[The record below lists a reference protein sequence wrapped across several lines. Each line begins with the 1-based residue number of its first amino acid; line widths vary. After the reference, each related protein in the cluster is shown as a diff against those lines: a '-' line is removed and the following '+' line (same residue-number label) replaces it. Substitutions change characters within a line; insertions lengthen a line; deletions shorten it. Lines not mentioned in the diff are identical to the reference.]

1 LEQDEGF
8 TYLDIGLILTLL
20 IIIAFS
26 AVIYVD
32 RSADD
37 GSSAGALLGVT
48 ISSPRP
54 TPVHD
59 FQGGDTVRIAGVR
72 CLVYSLT
79 PEDKSLGDRLGYLI
93 YGSEIVIIG
102 EVRSFDK
109 NWYWPAK
116 VINANMVLEG
126 QDVWIH
132 DESILTK
139 IERALP

>member
-1 LEQDEGF
+1 MEQDEGF
-8 TYLDIGLILTLL
+8 TYLDLGLTLTLL
-20 IIIAFS
+20 IIIVFC

-32 RSADD
+32 RSASG
-37 GSSAGALLGVT
+37 GSSEDGLLGVT

-54 TPVHD
+54 APLND
-59 FQGGDTVRIAGVR
+59 FQRGDTVKIGNTR
-72 CLVYSLT
+72 CLVYSLN
-79 PEDKSLGDRLGYLI
+79 PEEKSLGDRLGYLI

-102 EVRSFDK
+102 EVRSINR

-116 VINANMVLEG
+116 VIRANLVLEG

-139 IERALP
+139 IER